1 MATNVRKEEAR
12 PQVGEAVSKTELFFK
27 KYGNTI
33 VWTGVALIA
42 VLAIVLAAIQF
53 WYKPAVKEAQGQ
65 AYAAEQN
72 FAAGE
77 FETALN
83 GDGNSLGFAQI
94 ISEYGSK
101 AGKSMYLYAGI
112 CELQLKNGE
121 GALSYLNKYSGGD
134 AILSARAECCKGDA
148 YALLENY
155 SKAISCYMKAA
166 DIADNSFAASYLLK
180 AGILNEETGNTEAAL
195 KCYNRIKD
203 NYPQTYEGFEVD
215 KYISRIQK

>member
-1 MATNVRKEEAR
+1 MATNVNQEVR

-27 KYGNTI
+27 KYGNVI
-33 VWTGVALIA
+33 VWTGVVLIA
-42 VLAIVLAAIQF
+42 VLAIVLAVIQF

-65 AYAAEQN
+65 AYAAEQL
-72 FAAGE
+72 FAAGD

-83 GDGNSLGFAQI
+83 GDGNNLGFVQI

-101 AGKSMYLYAGI
+101 AGASMYLYAGI
-112 CELQLKNGE
+112 CELQLKNAE
-121 GALSYLNKYSGGD
+121 SALSYLNKYKGD
-134 AILSARAECCKGDA
+134 DDILSARAECCKGDA
-148 YALLENY
+148 YAMLENN

-180 AGILNEETGNTEAAL
+180 AGILYEETGDNAAAL
-195 KCYNRIKD
+195 KCYNRIKE
-203 NYPQTYEGFEVD
+203 NYPQTYEGYEID

>member
-1 MATNVRKEEAR
+1 MATNVNQEVR

-27 KYGNTI
+27 KYGNVI
-33 VWTGVALIA
+33 VWTGVVLIA
-42 VLAIVLAAIQF
+42 VLAIVLAVIQF

-65 AYAAEQN
+65 AYAAEQL
-72 FAAGE
+72 FAAGD

-83 GDGNSLGFAQI
+83 GDGNNLGFVQI

-101 AGKSMYLYAGI
+101 AGESMYLYAGI
-112 CELQLKNGE
+112 CELQLKNAE
-121 GALSYLNKYSGGD
+121 SALSYLNKYKGD
-134 AILSARAECCKGDA
+134 DDILSARAECCKGDA
-148 YALLENY
+148 YAMLENN

-180 AGILNEETGNTEAAL
+180 AGILYEETGDNAAAL
-195 KCYNRIKD
+195 KCYNRIKE
-203 NYPQTYEGFEVD
+203 NYPQTYEGYEID

>member
-1 MATNVRKEEAR
+1 MATNVKNEEVR

-33 VWTGVALIA
+33 VWTGVVLIA
-42 VLAIVLAAIQF
+42 VLAVVLAVIQF

-65 AYAAEQN
+65 AFAAEQQ

-83 GDGNSLGFAQI
+83 GDGNNLGFAQI
-94 ISEYGSK
+94 IEEYGAK

-112 CELQLKNGE
+112 CELQLKNAE
-121 GALSYLNKYSGGD
+121 NALNYLAKYKGGD
-134 AILSARAECCKGDA
+134 DILNARAECCKGDA
-148 YALLENY
+148 YVLLDNN

-166 DIADNSFAASYLLK
+166 DMADNTFAAAYLLK
-180 AGILNEETGNTEAAL
+180 AGILYEETGDTAAAL

-203 NYPQTYEGFEVD
+203 NYPKTYEGFEVD
-215 KYISRIQK
+215 QYIARIHK